1 MFKIGD
7 YVQVID
13 GTVLDNDEKAFGWAG
28 PVTEVFPDTCTIA
41 LDAITLNGLSDEY
54 LIECIIDETYADQYT
69 FLSSELK
76 KIEPRN
82 TDREIESARKNL
94 SERMEEMMEQQGF
107 ADEYEDELE
116 EETFYSL
123 KTEWLAAYEASEEV
137 KNLPEEEK
145 NDRLFVADSFMD
157 YSFRYEYVL
166 PADWD
171 AQLVKTM
178 CLGVIPT
185 KITADQ
191 AFFEAY
197 ADRLSLFIR
206 FLEESGHISPAPRI
220 HKMLAKI
227 KHKIP
232 QISGNP
238 ENWGPA
244 KSLMMRATE
253 EGVDLSN
260 QAEIDAFIQ
269 SYNAQIFSDSPFPA
283 PFPGEDMMP
292 KPFDPKAYD
301 QLSSEWLSDFAKS
314 TYYQNLNSTQQG
326 YARKATDAFM
336 IQIFEGT
343 EYAPKDWTPFDLDMS
358 CLEMAAKLGESK
370 AFFQSMVDHVI
381 GFIQFLGE
389 QGHLPPSL
397 EVDSLQQVKEMVPD
411 IAESPESWEFTKT
424 MMLGAMNEGID
435 PTDGPALDAYMASMQ
450 EELFS
455 SEPPQ
460 NFLDNSSIHDPLR
473 KIGRNEKV
481 TVKYPDGRVV
491 DNVKFKKVERD
502 LREGRCELVED
513 V

>member
-28 PVTEVFPDTCTIA
+28 PVTEVFPHTCTIA
-41 LDAITLNGLSDEY
+41 LDAITLNSLSDEY
-54 LIECIIDETYADQYT
+54 LIDSIIDETYADQYT
-69 FLSSELK
+69 FFSNELEK
-76 KIEPRN
+76 TEPRN
-82 TDREIESARKNL
+82 TNKEIESAKKKL
-94 SERMEEMMEQQGF
+94 SERMEKLTEKLGLV
-107 ADEYEDELE
+107 DEDELE
-116 EETFYSL
+116 EEAFYAL
-123 KTEWLAAYEASEEV
+123 KTEWLSAYEASEEV

-166 PADWD
+166 PADWNP
-171 AQLVKTM
+171 QHLKTI

-185 KITADQ
+185 KVTADQ
-191 AFFEAY
+191 DFFEAY

-244 KSLMMRATE
+244 KSLMMKATE

-269 SYNAQIFSDSPFPA
+269 SYNAQIFSDSPFSA
-283 PFPGEDMMP
+283 PFPGEDIEP
-292 KPFDPKAYD
+292 DPFDQEAYA
-301 QLSSEWLSDFAKS
+301 QLSNQWLGEFKDSV
-314 TYYQNLNSTQQG
+314 YYQNLNAIQQG
-326 YARKATDAFM
+326 YAVKATDAFM
-336 IQIFEGT
+336 AKIYEGT
-343 EYAPKDWTPFDLDMS
+343 GAAPKDWTLLDLDFA
-358 CLEMAAKLGESK
+358 CLELAANLDESD
-370 AFFQSMVDHVI
+370 AFFKSMVDHVI
-381 GFIQFLGE
+381 GYIQFLGE
-389 QGHLPPSL
+389 EGHLHPPL
-397 EVDSLQQVKEMVPD
+397 GTDGLQQIKEMVPE
-411 IAESPESWEFTKT
+411 IAEAPESWEFTKT
-424 MMLGAMNEGID
+424 MMLGALNEGID
-435 PTDGPALDAYMASMQ
+435 PTDEKAMTAYVESLDQ
-450 EELFS
+450 EFFPNES
-455 SEPPQ
+455 AHD
-460 NFLDNSSIHDPLR
+460 FLDNSSIHDPLR

-481 TVKYPDGRVV
+481 TVRYPDGRVV
-491 DNVKFKKVERD
+491 ENVKFKKVERD